1 MTADRIFSG
10 RLLDKDFQEKL
21 LETFDS
27 VQLKRFVTICNNLKK
42 RNHTN
47 LYLTIKIYEEPYEI
61 YMLVQDLDLA
71 IPNEHPIDRWYSA
84 DPSQLGGFNIV

>member
-1 MTADRIFSG
+1 MKGYYILEG
-10 RLLDKDFQEKL
+10 KLLDKNFQKKL

-47 LYLTIKIYEEPYEI
+47 LYLTITIIKEPYTI
-61 YMLVQDLDLA
+61 YMYVQDLDLVP
-71 IPNEHPIDRWYSA
+71 PNRDPMDEWYSA
-84 DPSQLGGFNIV
+84 DLSQCGAYHIV